1 MDGFAGRVSATRVRL
16 TVAVPFWTQ
25 LMVHFFAPLQ
35 DEKVIDASNRTGRN
49 ERVFLRF
56 MWHPTTE

>member
-1 MDGFAGRVSATRVRL
+1 
-16 TVAVPFWTQ
+16 
-25 LMVHFFAPLQ
+25 VHFFAPLQ